1 MKQLSKHQF
10 VTLKKSDCF
19 AAAHLRTLEKC
30 RKHSP
35 AARVSYISFVFS
47 NALRV
52 LSQCSTQLRLP
63 CLLHISRNGLKQG
76 EHKFHQP
83 RGVGITISIYFRG
96 CERKK
101 LKANQTKDELR
112 ALLLSNGMRVFL

>member
-1 MKQLSKHQF
+1 MTQLSKHLF
-10 VTLKKSDCF
+10 VILKKSDCF
-19 AAAHLRTLEKC
+19 TVAHLRTLEKC

-47 NALRV
+47 NARRV

-63 CLLHISRNGLKQG
+63 YLLHISRNRLKQG
-76 EHKFHQP
+76 GHKFHQP
-83 RGVGITISIYFRG
+83 RGVGITISIYFGG

-112 ALLLSNGMRVFL
+112 TLLFSNGMRFFL